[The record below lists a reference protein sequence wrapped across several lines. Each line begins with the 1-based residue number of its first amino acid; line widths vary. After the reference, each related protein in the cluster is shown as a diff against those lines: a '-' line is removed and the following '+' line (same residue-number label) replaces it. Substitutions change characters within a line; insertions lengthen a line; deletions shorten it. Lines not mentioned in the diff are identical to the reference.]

1 MSGQFTGM
9 NIGEVRTLA
18 TQLDGAAS
26 DIEGIISRLTNQLN
40 STAWIGNDREQF
52 VGEWQSAHTTALR
65 NVATGLQDA
74 AQKARVN
81 ADQQEQ
87 ASA

>member
-9 NIGEVRTLA
+9 NIQEVRTLA

-26 DIEGIISRLTNQLN
+26 DIEALMSRLTNQLN
-40 STAWIGNDREQF
+40 STSWVGNDREQF
-52 VGEWQSAHTTALR
+52 VGEWQGAHTTALR
-65 NVATGLQDA
+65 NVINGIQEA
-74 AQKARVN
+74 ARKARVN
-81 ADQQEQ
+81 ADQQET